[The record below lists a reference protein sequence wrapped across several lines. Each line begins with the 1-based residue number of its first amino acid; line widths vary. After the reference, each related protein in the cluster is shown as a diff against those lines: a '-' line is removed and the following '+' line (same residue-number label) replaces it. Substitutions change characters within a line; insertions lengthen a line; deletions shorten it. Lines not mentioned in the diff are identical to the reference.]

1 MQKETFIV
9 ANWKMNLNFTIAN
22 DYMVKLNS
30 FLKNEKININVIIC
44 PQFLL
49 LYFISNLK
57 LNSNINLGAQN
68 CHHIESGAFTGE
80 TSIKILEDMKC
91 KYIITGHSERRTYY
105 NETDA
110 EVLKKALISF
120 KHNIS
125 PIICVGESL
134 EIRKKNEYFSFLSS
148 QIINSIPDVSNDLI
162 IAYEPVWSIGTGI
175 IPTIEEI
182 KEISEFIFY
191 FIKKKRPNIKK
202 LNILYGGSVNSKNSK
217 KILDIKNI
225 DGLLVGGA
233 SLDINEFIKIL
244 RNK

>member
-22 DYMVKLNS
+22 DYVVKLNS

-91 KYIITGHSERRTYY
+91 KYIIAGHSERRTYY

-162 IAYEPVWSIGTGI
+162 IAYEPIWSIGTGI

>member
-22 DYMVKLNS
+22 DYVVKLNS

-162 IAYEPVWSIGTGI
+162 IAYEPIWSIGTGI

>member
-30 FLKNEKININVIIC
+30 FLKNEKININVIVC

>member
-22 DYMVKLNS
+22 DYVVKLNS
-30 FLKNEKININVIIC
+30 FLKNEKININVIVC

-49 LYFISNLK
+49 LYFISKLK

-68 CHHIESGAFTGE
+68 CHHMESGAFTGE

-91 KYIITGHSERRTYY
+91 KYIIAGHSERRTYCK
-105 NETDA
+105 ETDA

-125 PIICVGESL
+125 PIICIGESL
-134 EIRKKNEYFSFLSS
+134 EIRKKNEYLSFLSS
-148 QIINSIPDVSNDLI
+148 QIINSIPNVSNDLL

-191 FIKKKRPNIKK
+191 FIKKKKPNIKK